1 MVKNI
6 TIIPRV
12 IQGRRKMNETRNAGK
27 KFDRLVEIMD
37 KLRSEQGCPWD
48 REQDEKSISSY
59 FLEEV
64 YEAIDAINSK
74 DAKTLAEELGDVL
87 MEVVFL
93 ARIYKEK
100 RKFTIT
106 DVLEGI
112 NQKMIRRH
120 PHVFGQ
126 KHIKNSERVLVEWQ
140 RQKKEEKERQ
150 SVLDGVSNSTPSL
163 LAAFQIGLNVSSYGF
178 DWKKPREAL
187 QKVKEEVSELERAL
201 EGKKEDYILRELGD
215 IFFSMVNV
223 SRLLGVNP
231 EIALRDTNRK
241 FIRRFRFIEKRL
253 KAKGKELEQ
262 ATLEEM
268 DEIWDEAKEKFE

>member
-6 TIIPRV
+6 TIISRV
-12 IQGRRKMNETRNAGK
+12 IQGRRKMKEDRNAGK
-27 KFDRLVEIMD
+27 KFERLVEIMD

-48 REQDEKSISSY
+48 REQDEKSISNY

-64 YEAIDAINSK
+64 YEAIEAITSK
-74 DAKTLAEELGDVL
+74 DAEILTEELGDVL

-126 KHIKNSERVLVEWQ
+126 KHIKTSERVLVEWQ

-150 SVLDGVSNSTPSL
+150 SVLDGMSNSTPSL

-187 QKVKEEVSELERAL
+187 QKVKEEISELERAL
-201 EGKKEDYILRELGD
+201 EGKKEDYIFRELGD

-241 FIRRFRFIEKRL
+241 FIRRFRFIEERL
-253 KAKGKELEQ
+253 NAKGKELGQ

-268 DEIWDEAKEKFE
+268 DEIWEEAKEKFE